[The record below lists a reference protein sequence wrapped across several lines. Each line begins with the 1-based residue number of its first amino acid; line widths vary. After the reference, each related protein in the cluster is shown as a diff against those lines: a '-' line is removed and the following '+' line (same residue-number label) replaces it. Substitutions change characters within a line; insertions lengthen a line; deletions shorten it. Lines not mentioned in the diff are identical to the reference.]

1 MTTHFKSTRIVLAI
15 TLLAVASSFAPA
27 HAQVAGGS
35 TTVGIS
41 VVESTQLAMGWS
53 VKKTLLGK
61 TVYNEAGTKVGK
73 VEDLIVSPDSNVTFV
88 IVGAGGFVGIGRHD
102 VAIPVSEI
110 RNENG
115 RILMPGASKASIQ
128 ALPAFTYAVDN
139 TGRDQFIARADR
151 DLLKARADLHMMEKK
166 ATAATGD
173 AKAAMDRQLLV
184 VQQDLH
190 VAETRLVDLKQA
202 GITHW
207 REFEA
212 DVSNAMT
219 RVRQSLDKSTT

>member
-1 MTTHFKSTRIVLAI
+1 MTLHPRIL
-15 TLLAVASSFAPA
+15 LLAALLATLGHA
-27 HAQVAGGS
+27 QAQVAGSS
-35 TTVGIS
+35 TTTGIS
-41 VVESTQLAMGWS
+41 VIQTTELAQGWS
-53 VKKTLLGK
+53 ARKGILGK
-61 TVYNEAGTKVGK
+61 PVYNDAGTRIGK
-73 VEDLIVSPDSNVTFV
+73 VEDLIIAPDRNLSYL
-88 IVGAGGFVGIGRHD
+88 IIGAGGFVGIGRHD

-139 TGRDQFIARADR
+139 SGRDQFIARADR

-219 RVRQSLDKSTT
+219 RVRQSLDKSPT